1 MPGTRETLLQTLQS
15 SKSPSGRTEAAFA
28 LCDLVDED
36 NRTLFAGDVAHLVI
50 DSQVEVR
57 CAGLALARL
66 TLPASEAATLFV
78 RHTRDAHVRVRLE
91 AIGQLAD
98 LGLPEYRGTL
108 AAHLEDKDF
117 RIQFESARGIAQ
129 LGHEAGTE
137 VLAKALGI
145 ADFRL
150 RAAEVL
156 SRFRSDKA
164 TPALQR
170 AFGGW
175 FLTPF
180 ERTQIAFALAI
191 RGDTKACAYLQKRA
205 AGRWRVDRALAIELL
220 GDSLCPQA
228 FEVLLRIANDE
239 HDELRGTAVRG
250 LGRLGDVRAVAP
262 LLQLIPSAGPYP
274 DHWILDLAEA
284 LHALQSMEAL
294 PLLRAC
300 RVTQS
305 EARQELDARFQTWE
319 KTTP

>member
-1 MPGTRETLLQTLQS
+1 MSQSRETLLQTLQS
-15 SKSPSGRTEAAFA
+15 STSPSVRTEAAFA

-36 NRTLFAGDVAHLVI
+36 NRALFAADVAHLVL

-66 TLPASEAATLFV
+66 TLPTSEAATLFV
-78 RHTRDAHVRVRLE
+78 RHANDRHVRVRLE

-98 LGLPEYRGTL
+98 LGLSEYRGTL
-108 AAHLEDKDF
+108 TAHLEDKDF

-137 VLAKALGI
+137 VLTKALGTS
-145 ADFRL
+145 DFRL

-191 RGDTKACAYLQKRA
+191 RGDAKACTYLQKRA

-220 GDSLCPQA
+220 GDSHCPNA
-228 FEVLLRIANDE
+228 FDVLLRIASDAQ
-239 HDELRGTAVRG
+239 DELRGTAVRG

-262 LLQLIPSAGPYP
+262 LLQLIPSAGPYA

-284 LHALQSMEAL
+284 LHALKSIEAL
-294 PLLRAC
+294 PLLQAC
-300 RVTQS
+300 SVNHA
-305 EARQELDARFQTWE
+305 EARQELDARFQSWE
-319 KTTP
+319 KVT